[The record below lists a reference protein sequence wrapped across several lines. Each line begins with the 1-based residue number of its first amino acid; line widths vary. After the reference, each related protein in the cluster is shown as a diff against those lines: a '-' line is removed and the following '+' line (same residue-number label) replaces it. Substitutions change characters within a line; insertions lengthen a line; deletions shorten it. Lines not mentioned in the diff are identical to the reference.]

1 MRVIMLTLVVIL
13 CVGCTCVD
21 MKGYVAADK
30 ATFIAITPEYLEYV
44 ENDSALDQ
52 AKKDRRRRLV
62 ATWKLRINNTVEAG
76 DTP

>member
-1 MRVIMLTLVVIL
+1 MRVIMLIL
-13 CVGCTCVD
+13 ILAVCNGCTCVD

-44 ENDSALDQ
+44 DNDAALDQ

-62 ATWKLRINNTVEAG
+62 DTWKLRIDNTVKAG
-76 DTP
+76 ETP